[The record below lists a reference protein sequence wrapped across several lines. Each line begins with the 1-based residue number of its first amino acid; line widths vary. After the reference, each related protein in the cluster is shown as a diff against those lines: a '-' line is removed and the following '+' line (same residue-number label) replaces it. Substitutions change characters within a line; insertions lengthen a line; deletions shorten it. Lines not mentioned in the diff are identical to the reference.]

1 MGTPMAPA
9 AANLFMG
16 LLETKIL
23 DFYPDTIQREFWKR
37 FIDDIFLLWT
47 DSLENLTSFLDFI
60 NSIHPTIKFTS
71 SVSYGSIPFLDINIK
86 LQDGYLT
93 TDLYCKPT
101 DSHAYLHSSSC
112 HPRHVIDN
120 MPYSQFLRLRR
131 LCSKHDTFVKRCNE
145 MEEWFL
151 KRGHKKTTVRQ
162 ARKKAVNIPRLQAL
176 TYNKSNVLSRTPFI
190 ITHHPANPPL
200 KKWLADNH
208 KNILHVSE
216 RMKKAVPEV
225 PIVGERNCKSL
236 KNILMP
242 AQLPFAK
249 DCEPG
254 CFNCNKKCILCDKHL
269 IQTQTFQSSQT
280 KEVFTIR
287 HRLTCETTN
296 VIYLLFCDKCDHC
309 QYVGET
315 QNKLKTRF
323 YLHRSQIKQNAGTL
337 VTKHFNS
344 PGHSLENMKA
354 IAIEKVFSECLEARL
369 KRENFWKKKL
379 KTLTPF
385 GLNTLD

>member
-1 MGTPMAPA
+1 M
-9 AANLFMG
+9 L
-16 LLETKIL
+16 
-23 DFYPDTIQREFWKR
+23 
-37 FIDDIFLLWT
+37 
-47 DSLENLTSFLDFI
+47 
-60 NSIHPTIKFTS
+60 
-71 SVSYGSIPFLDINIK
+71 
-86 LQDGYLT
+86 
-93 TDLYCKPT
+93 
-101 DSHAYLHSSSC
+101 
-112 HPRHVIDN
+112 
-120 MPYSQFLRLRR
+120 
-131 LCSKHDTFVKRCNE
+131 
-145 MEEWFL
+145 
-151 KRGHKKTTVRQ
+151 
-162 ARKKAVNIPRLQAL
+162 
-176 TYNKSNVLSRTPFI
+176 
-190 ITHHPANPPL
+190 
-200 KKWLADNH
+200 
-208 KNILHVSE
+208 
-216 RMKKAVPEV
+216 
-225 PIVGERNCKSL
+225 
-236 KNILMP
+236 
-242 AQLPFAK
+242 
-249 DCEPG
+249 
-254 CFNCNKKCILCDKHL
+254 CNKQL

-344 PGHSLENMKA
+344 PGHALENMKA